1 VHSEDIIDP
10 GYIPFPNPDTILQK
24 EDAGKAVLVNFD
36 TGNAVS
42 LNIVGRFIWEAADG
56 NRSVADI
63 ISQIKEHFSGVPEGI
78 DDDVLKL
85 IKVLR
90 QSGFF
95 GYEMKAG

>member
-10 GYIPFPNPDTILQK
+10 CYIPFPNPDTILQK
-24 EDAGKAVLVNFD
+24 EEAGKAVLVNFD

-42 LNIVGRFIWEAADG
+42 LNSVGRFIWEVADG
-56 NRSVADI
+56 NRSVEDI
-63 ISQIKEHFSGVPEGI
+63 ISQIKENFSGVPESI

-95 GYEMKAG
+95 GYEIMTG